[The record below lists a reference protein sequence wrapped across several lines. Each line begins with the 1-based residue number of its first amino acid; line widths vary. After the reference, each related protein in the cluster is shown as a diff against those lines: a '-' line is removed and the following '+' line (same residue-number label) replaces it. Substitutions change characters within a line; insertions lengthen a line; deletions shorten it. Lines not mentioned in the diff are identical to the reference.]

1 MECNELFLQALDE
14 VYNERFENYMSS
26 LGNKGD
32 EEHVFSDRHNKKM
45 RRLIKRQQKP
55 YFKLICTAG
64 RRVACIIVAVIVISA
79 SALSVEAVR
88 KAVFDFITKIFSNHN
103 VVTVESGTDEG
114 YPDIIEEEYYIS
126 ALPEGFEEADNIKSD
141 KSIDIVYLYEDDYVF
156 FTQNTKSNY
165 EQYFDNEYSEYSDYI
180 DSDGE
185 KYLIIT
191 SDFDSTYI
199 WDNGRYIFI
208 VQSNL
213 DKDEILN
220 LCKSTKIKNNLTK
233 TK

>member
-1 MECNELFLQALDE
+1 MKCNELFLQALDE
-14 VYNERFENYMSS
+14 VCNERFEKYMSS
-26 LGNKGD
+26 LENKSD
-32 EEHVFSDRHNKKM
+32 EEHVFSDRHNKKI
-45 RRLIKRQQKP
+45 RKLIKRQQKP

-79 SALSVEAVR
+79 SALSVEAIR
-88 KAVFDFITKIFSNHN
+88 KAVFDFITKIFSDHN

-114 YPDIIEEEYYIS
+114 YPNTIEEEYYIS
-126 ALPEGFEEADNIKSD
+126 ALPKGFEEADNMKSD
-141 KSIDIVYLYEDDYVF
+141 KSIDIVYLYEDDYIF

-185 KYLIIT
+185 KYRIIAN
-191 SDFDSTYI
+191 DFDTTYI
-199 WDNGRYIFI
+199 WDNGMYIFI

-220 LCKSTKIKNNLTK
+220 LCKSTKVKE
-233 TK
+233 